1 MSPED
6 SFDAFKGQV
15 REGVENALA
24 RYFSE
29 YPDTQVTQAARYAV
43 LDGGHRW
50 RAIATIA
57 AGLIF
62 DGDAFEI
69 CMPAAC
75 GVELAHAAS
84 LVLDDAPSMD
94 DALVRRGR
102 PCTHLAFP
110 SWAAD
115 MAPAFMVNM
124 AYDIILRNPRA
135 SDERRVKTA
144 VEFGRAGV
152 HMAHGQEIDVAEPS
166 EDHNEEALLR
176 RYRLKSGSL
185 YAAAMRVGA
194 ILAGASDDEADS
206 LYACGM
212 DLGLS
217 YQFLDDIA
225 DVVAG
230 VDEVG
235 KESGMDAGKCT
246 ATDLFGVD
254 GARSRADELE
264 QEALS
269 RIEQYGPE
277 ADLLRS
283 LVSHASWAAT

>member
-1 MSPED
+1 MRPED

-15 REGVENALA
+15 REGVENALVE
-24 RYFSE
+24 YFSE
-29 YPDTQVTQAARYAV
+29 YPDTQVTQAAGYAV
-43 LDGGHRW
+43 LGGGHRW
-50 RAIATIA
+50 RAIAVIA
-57 AGLIF
+57 AGRVF

-69 CMPAAC
+69 AMPAAC

-84 LVLDDAPSMD
+84 MVLDDSPSMD
-94 DALVRRGR
+94 NARVRRGK

-135 SDERRVKTA
+135 SDGRRVKTA
-144 VEFGRAGV
+144 VEFGRAAV
-152 HMAHGQEIDVAEPS
+152 HMAHGQEIDIAEPS
-166 EDHNEEALLR
+166 DDHNEADLLR
-176 RYRLKSGSL
+176 RYRLKTGAL
-185 YAAAMRVGA
+185 YAVAMQVGA
-194 ILAGASDDEADS
+194 ILCGASDDDDES
-206 LYACGM
+206 LHACGM
-212 DLGLS
+212 ALGLS
-217 YQFLDDIA
+217 CQYLDDIA

-283 LVSHASWAAT
+283 LVGLASWAAT